1 MSQQV
6 HGYNRSA
13 CANVEQI
20 METDANHLANT
31 AGRDNK
37 QQQGVFRLAHK
48 ISADRHIPLE
58 VALKIARYKLNN
70 NGREPSGQTST
81 K

>member
-1 MSQQV
+1 MKS
-6 HGYNRSA
+6 
-13 CANVEQI
+13 EP
-20 METDANHLANT
+20 DHLANM
-31 AGRDNK
+31 AQRDNK
-37 QQQGVFRLAHK
+37 QSQGVFRLAHK

>member
-1 MSQQV
+1 M
-6 HGYNRSA
+6 N
-13 CANVEQI
+13 
-20 METDANHLANT
+20 TDTKHLANT
-31 AGRDNK
+31 ASRDSK
-37 QQQGVFRLAHK
+37 QSQGVFRLADK
-48 ISADRHIPLE
+48 ISAERHIPRE